1 MNLLLKVYMHVKIIQ
16 KTHLQQ
22 KLSKQTTCGY
32 LILYSIHLMAK
43 NKINVTTKKKK
54 IPWKVLLRL
63 KTACNKNNCRWKKE
77 MLPPTEEEYES

>member
-1 MNLLLKVYMHVKIIQ
+1 MIENIHACENNPENAF
-16 KTHLQQ
+16 TT